1 MKPKEPCPCGSGR
14 SYAEC
19 CARWH
24 AGDAAPTA
32 EALMR
37 SRYCAYVL
45 RLADYLKATWHPDAR
60 PAELDLDE
68 TPAPK
73 WIGLSIL
80 ASGEISDAEAFV
92 EFVARY
98 KLGGRAHKLHE
109 KSRFRRIEGRWYYL
123 DGEFPDAATK

>member
-45 RLADYLKATWHPDAR
+45 QLADYLKATWHPDTR

-73 WIGLSIL
+73 WIGLSVL

>member
-45 RLADYLKATWHPDAR
+45 QLADYLKATWHPDAR